1 MNKKEDEYCSS
12 LQILKVGEDSISS
25 RFYLFSGRGLYSS
38 IKPKLQSADTV
49 GTFAYLQKI
58 FNSF

>member
-25 RFYLFSGRGLYSS
+25 RFYLFSGLYSS
-38 IKPKLQSADTV
+38 IKPKIQSADMV